1 MWGLRAG
8 WGVWRVAGGVL
19 GLAGGSEGPGERSR
33 VLSEG
38 LVDPLRGLWG
48 QLSGLGRRTE
58 NIETETD
65 RCTDRWAD
73 RWQISPFYRTAK
85 THYHSNTE

>member
-1 MWGLRAG
+1 MGSEG
-8 WGVWRVAGGVL
+8 WLGSLEGGWGVL

-38 LVDPLRGLWG
+38 LVDLLRGLWG

-58 NIETETD
+58 NKETD
-65 RCTDRWAD
+65 RQMYGQMGRQMANLPILQDR
-73 RWQISPFYRTAK
+73 
-85 THYHSNTE
+85 